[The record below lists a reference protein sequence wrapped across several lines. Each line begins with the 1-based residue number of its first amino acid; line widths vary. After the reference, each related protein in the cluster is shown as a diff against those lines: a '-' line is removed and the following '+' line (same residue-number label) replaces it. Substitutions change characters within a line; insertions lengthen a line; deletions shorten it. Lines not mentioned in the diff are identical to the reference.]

1 MIDDYVPALIR
12 GEDVID
18 LSSVL
23 PDIMAVPGH
32 YRMNLLI
39 ERFADLRGAIEAAGT
54 GAGRSLTDVRLR
66 APVPRPVQ
74 MLFAM
79 GNYHEGLKGT
89 SRPLGLFLKASS
101 SILDPG
107 GTVVLPSDDAK
118 IFHHEAEIAVVIG
131 KECKDV
137 APQDALDQ
145 VFGYTGIIDVSAR
158 GMGAGVGFIDKS
170 FETFCPMGPW
180 ITLKDEIPDPQDVA
194 VRFWEDDQPRQD
206 YHTGDME
213 HPIRN
218 LIAYASHITRLY
230 PGDIIACGTNHQG
243 LGPMQDGE
251 TSTLE
256 VEGVGR
262 LTVKVSDPHGRR
274 WPMEIDPNIGRAIK
288 AWRKDGT
295 HLDPATSYAGR
306 IV

>member
-1 MIDDYVPALIR
+1 MAL
-12 GEDVID
+12 
-18 LSSVL
+18 
-23 PDIMAVPGH
+23 PGL
-32 YRMNLLI
+32 YRMNALI
-39 ERFADLRGAIEAAGT
+39 ESFDEFRGAIEKAAT
-54 GAGRSLTDVRLR
+54 GAGRPLAEAQLR
-66 APVPRPVQ
+66 APVQRPVQ

-79 GNYHEGLKGT
+79 GNYHEGLEGT
-89 SRPLGLFLKASS
+89 ARPLGLFLKASS
-101 SILDPG
+101 TILDPG

-137 APQDALDQ
+137 AAEDALDV

-158 GMGAGVGFIDKS
+158 GMGMGVGFIDKS

-180 ITLKDEIPDPQDVA
+180 ITLTDEITDPQNVS
-194 VRFWEDDQPRQD
+194 VRLWQNDQPRQE
-206 YHTGDME
+206 YHTSDME
-213 HPIRN
+213 HQIRN

-251 TSTLE
+251 TTTLE

-274 WPMEIDPNIGRAIK
+274 WPMEIDPNIGRAIRQ
-288 AWRKDGT
+288 WRKDGT

-306 IV
+306 IA